1 MILDKENTVFDN
13 IKNYILEN
21 PNAFQIASTFVIGVS
36 CVRNLALH
44 VQEVTAKV

>member
-21 PNAFQIASTFVIGVS
+21 PNAFQIASTFVIGVVAFAIWRFMS
-36 CVRNLALH
+36 KKSP
-44 VQEVTAKV
+44 QK